1 MSVRAIDVGFDIRAH
16 SMPVD
21 LSDGPESMPYDGPG
35 GPAVATGTRDQI
47 ATTLARAGYICI
59 TSRTPNGRE
68 VRCEPGR
75 PERFVMQPR
84 LDNYWLKYPSTDA
97 ALAAF

>member
-1 MSVRAIDVGFDIRAH
+1 MSVRAIDVGFDLRPHDVA
-16 SMPVD
+16 VD
-21 LSDGPESMPYDGPG
+21 LSAGPESMPYDSPD

-59 TSRTPNGRE
+59 TARTPNGRE

-84 LDNYWLKYPSTDA
+84 VDNYWIEYPRTDD